1 MVVSGRVP
9 MMRHIVGKVP
19 RFHCLHL
26 SASKTLNHF
35 RWALPVAVSSPQSG
49 PGSGDAMA
57 STAADGAKPGIPPQ
71 PHHPD
76 KAGPPR
82 EAETSGN
89 GVGAD
94 PAGGP
99 VYVGHWILRFLL
111 GNAVRVAYEDRA
123 DLFNRD
129 LTAYFDATEH
139 IGEGDRR
146 HIRGPLL
153 PALELMNAYQAWDA
167 VFDRFIGGVVSL
179 VVFPL
184 WLVCAAGASVVVW
197 ASPLPAVKVTYLC
210 LLLAFLVRVFAAYL
224 SIEDA
229 QFVLKRGKLLGLF
242 TALISVGLLFWPSP
256 RLGPLEQ
263 GGALLLS
270 IAGTVIAAAVALFLL
285 IMVESSTGSVRMVAT
300 AVYLAGIGALA
311 YGATSREPGWPAWL
325 ADGVSSALWGSLGL
339 AVVVGVLCLL
349 SFLPLVGLWHWK
361 NRRHVVAELVQT
373 LIWLGLRLE
382 DSERPDDERSELSRA
397 LPGLSLFEDLEY
409 MAGLIQHY
417 LPRKLRTMDPAGDSF
432 VAERCRG
439 MAAAVRQFKLDLVLN
454 QNASYWEIA
463 GRIVPAIV
471 PICCGEWEKI
481 AYIAPQERPMPVRWK
496 RAARGFGKVIVAVTP
511 LAVLLVLQ
519 NQRNRFGWATQ
530 LVPIA
535 ATWLLV
541 AILTWIDPR
550 TESSISGVK
559 TMTDLMRGS
568 RSGS

>member
-1 MVVSGRVP
+1 M
-9 MMRHIVGKVP
+9 
-19 RFHCLHL
+19 
-26 SASKTLNHF
+26 T
-35 RWALPVAVSSPQSG
+35 
-49 PGSGDAMA
+49 

-71 PHHPD
+71 SHHPD
-76 KAGPPR
+76 KAGTPG
-82 EAETSGN
+82 EAETSGT
-89 GVGAD
+89 GTSARPAD
-94 PAGGP
+94 RPA
-99 VYVGHWILRFLL
+99 YVGHWILRFLL
-111 GNAVRVAYEDRA
+111 GKAVRAAYEERA

-139 IGEGDRR
+139 IGEDDRR
-146 HIRGPLL
+146 QIRGQIV

-167 VFDRFIGGVVSL
+167 VFDRFMGAVVSL

-184 WLVCAAGASVVVW
+184 WLVCAAAASAVGW
-197 ASPLPAVKVTYLC
+197 ASPLPAVKVAYLC
-210 LLLAFLVRVFAAYL
+210 LLLVFLVRVFAAYL

-229 QFVLKRGKLLGLF
+229 QFLLKRGRVLGLF
-242 TALISVGLLFWPSP
+242 TVLVSGGLLFWPSP
-256 RLGPLEQ
+256 KLGPLEQ
-263 GGALLLS
+263 GGALLLT

-285 IMVESSTGSVRMVAT
+285 IMVESSTGSVRMAAT
-300 AVYLAGIGALA
+300 AVYLAGVGALA
-311 YGATSREPGWPAWL
+311 FGATSREPGWPAWL

-409 MAGLIQHY
+409 VAGLIQHY
-417 LPRKLRTMDPAGDSF
+417 LPRKLRTMDPAGDAI

-439 MAAAVRQFKLDLVLN
+439 MAAAVRQLKLDLVLN
-454 QNASYWEIA
+454 QSASYREIA

-481 AYIAPQERPMPVRWK
+481 AYIAPQERPTPVRWK
-496 RAARGFGKVIVAVTP
+496 RKARGLGKVIVAVAP
-511 LAVLLVLQ
+511 LAVLLALQ
-519 NQRNRFGWATQ
+519 SVKGSVTGFAQI
-530 LVPIA
+530 LPIA
-535 ATWLLV
+535 VTWLLV
-541 AILTWIDPR
+541 AVLTWLDPR

>member
-1 MVVSGRVP
+1 MSQNSIAPICQRQ
-9 MMRHIVGKVP
+9 R
-19 RFHCLHL
+19 RF
-26 SASKTLNHF
+26 NHF
-35 RWALPVAVSSPQSG
+35 RWALPVAVRSPQRAPG
-49 PGSGDAMA
+49 PGDAMT
-57 STAADGAKPGIPPQ
+57 STAADGAKPDIPPQ
-71 PHHPD
+71 SHHPD
-76 KAGPPR
+76 KAGPPG
-82 EAETSGN
+82 EAETSGT
-89 GVGAD
+89 GTSSG
-94 PAGGP
+94 PAGEP
-99 VYVGHWILRFLL
+99 VYVGHWILRSLL
-111 GNAVRVAYEDRA
+111 GTAVRAAYEERA
-123 DLFNRD
+123 GVFNRD
-129 LTAYFDATEH
+129 LAAYFDTTEH
-139 IGEGDRR
+139 ISEDDRR
-146 HIRGPLL
+146 QIRGRLL

-167 VFDRFIGGVVSL
+167 VFDRFIGAVVSL

-184 WLVCAAGASVVVW
+184 WLACAAAASAVVW
-197 ASPLPAVKVTYLC
+197 ASPLPAVKVAYLC
-210 LLLAFLVRVFAAYL
+210 LLLVFLVRVFAAYL

-229 QFVLKRGKLLGLF
+229 QFLLKRGRVLGLF
-242 TALISVGLLFWPSP
+242 TVLVSGGLLFWPSP
-256 RLGPLEQ
+256 KLGPLEQ
-263 GGALLLS
+263 GGALLLT

-285 IMVESSTGSVRMVAT
+285 IMVESSTGSVRMAAT

-311 YGATSREPGWPAWL
+311 FGATSREPGWPSWL
-325 ADGVSSALWGSLGL
+325 AHGISSALWASLGL
-339 AVVVGVLCLL
+339 VVVVGVLCLL

-373 LIWLGLRLE
+373 LTWLGLRLE
-382 DSERPDDERSELSRA
+382 DGERPEHERSELSRA

-409 MAGLIQHY
+409 VAGLIQHY
-417 LPRKLRTMDPAGDSF
+417 LPRKLRTLDPAGDAI

-439 MAAAVRQFKLDLVLN
+439 MAAAVRQLKLDLVLN
-454 QNASYWEIA
+454 QNASYSEIA

-481 AYIAPQERPMPVRWK
+481 AYIAPQERLAPVRWK
-496 RAARGFGKVIVAVTP
+496 RAARGLGKVIVAVTP

>member
-1 MVVSGRVP
+1 M
-9 MMRHIVGKVP
+9 
-19 RFHCLHL
+19 
-26 SASKTLNHF
+26 T
-35 RWALPVAVSSPQSG
+35 
-49 PGSGDAMA
+49 
-57 STAADGAKPGIPPQ
+57 STAAGGAKPGIPPESYR
-71 PHHPD
+71 PD
-76 KAGPPR
+76 KDSTPGG
-82 EAETSGN
+82 AETSGT
-89 GVGAD
+89 GTSAA
-94 PAGGP
+94 PASGP
-99 VYVGHWILRFLL
+99 AYVGHRILWSLL
-111 GNAVRVAYEDRA
+111 GTAVRAAYEERA

-129 LTAYFDATEH
+129 LTAYFDTTEH
-139 IGEGDRR
+139 IGEDDRR
-146 HIRGPLL
+146 QIRGRLL

-167 VFDRFIGGVVSL
+167 VFDRFIGAVVSL

-184 WLVCAAGASVVVW
+184 WLLCAAAASVMVW
-197 ASPLPAVKVTYLC
+197 ASPLPAVKVAYLC
-210 LLLAFLVRVFAAYL
+210 LLLVFLVRVFAAYL

-229 QFVLKRGKLLGLF
+229 QFLLKRGKVLGLF
-242 TALISVGLLFWPSP
+242 TALISAGILFWPSP
-256 RLGPLEQ
+256 KLSPLEQ

-285 IMVESSTGSVRMVAT
+285 IMVESSTGSVRMAAT
-300 AVYLAGIGALA
+300 AVYLAGTGALA
-311 YGATSREPGWPAWL
+311 FGATSREPGWPAWL
-325 ADGVSSALWGSLGL
+325 ADGVSAALWGSLGL

-349 SFLPLVGLWHWK
+349 SFLPLVALWHWK

-373 LIWLGLRLE
+373 LTWLGLRLE
-382 DSERPDDERSELSRA
+382 DSERPEDERSELSRA

-409 MAGLIQHY
+409 VAGLIQHY
-417 LPRKLRTMDPAGDSF
+417 LPRKLRTLDPACDSI
-432 VAERCRG
+432 VTERCRG
-439 MAAAVRQFKLDLVLN
+439 MAAAVRQLKLDLVLN
-454 QNASYWEIA
+454 QNASYSEIA

-481 AYIAPQERPMPVRWK
+481 AYIAPQERLAPVRWK
-496 RAARGFGKVIVAVTP
+496 RAARGLGKVIVAVTP